1 MKFLRGWFGAAVLAL
16 AGLPATS
23 MATLVD
29 SANNPL
35 NFSWSQTVLGS
46 DGLNHTLTGS
56 GTMAIA
62 GFNTSQLTLTIT
74 LNNTSD
80 IGGQGGERLT
90 SFGFG
95 IDPNAT
101 SVSFSDA
108 ADSGLIGAGWA
119 SGALPAN
126 VQGVEVCAI
135 GGQNCSGGGNGGI
148 FANTSDTFQIMLG
161 GNWGSSV
168 NIDPIGFKYQTG
180 YGSFEF
186 PSGGGGGGGSLPE
199 PSTTALM
206 GLGLAV
212 MGIALFRRRRQHA
225 ARPFAQLAMT

>member
-1 MKFLRGWFGAAVLAL
+1 M
-16 AGLPATS
+16 
-23 MATLVD
+23 
-29 SANNPL
+29 
-35 NFSWSQTVLGS
+35 LGS
-46 DGLNHTLTGS
+46 DGLNDMLTGS

-101 SVSFSDA
+101 SVSFSDT

-186 PSGGGGGGGSLPE
+186 PSGGGGGGSLPE
-199 PSTTALM
+199 PSSIALI
-206 GLGLAV
+206 GLGLAAL
-212 MGIALFRRRRQHA
+212 GIAVYQRRRQQA
-225 ARPFAQLAMT
+225 PQSFARLALA